1 MNKPDYVQ
9 VRELL
14 KRHKLTSAKAGSI
27 INVDSR
33 TIRRYTS
40 NPEAVK
46 GAKPIPTAA
55 WYLLNVVLG
64 EMSVEQ
70 IREELLGA

>member
-1 MNKPDYVQ
+1 MSKPTYIQ

-14 KRHKLTSAKAGSI
+14 KRHKLTSAKAGQI

-40 NPEAVK
+40 NPDAVK

-55 WYLLNVVLG
+55 WYLLNIVLG
-64 EMSVEQ
+64 EMTLEQ
-70 IREELLGA
+70 ARTELL